1 MLDITGSVSNWVMK
15 CEPLTV
21 SSIRL
26 PHVADI
32 CLEVAILEFAAT
44 ILSLTALSD
53 VMSATYYSRRC
64 LALHIGL
71 QAEEEARTS
80 STGMATT
87 TADMDI

>member
-32 CLEVAILEFAAT
+32 CLEVAILEFVLPKVSCIT
-44 ILSLTALSD
+44 HRTASGGGSKNVLD
-53 VMSATYYSRRC
+53 WYGDDHR
-64 LALHIGL
+64 
-71 QAEEEARTS
+71 
-80 STGMATT
+80 
-87 TADMDI
+87 